1 MMEEPSW
8 QEREQ
13 QQTVE
18 VCFTTKLNADH
29 FKVPEVPVRLSV
41 KESCSGLSAIIN
53 HLLSLEQK
61 VSFDFLIGNEYLR
74 SNLEEHLRE
83 RHLSLEHTLEIE
95 YTLALD
101 KPVHESV
108 IGHNDW
114 VCSVDANV
122 KNFYITGS
130 CDSIARFWSSDGE
143 CLTSCIAHT
152 GSVKDISLILQD
164 SNRVWFVSAS
174 QDQTLRL
181 WKVNTREKNSVSCE
195 RLLKG
200 HTKSVECVVSREGSL
215 DSLHKEFVWLS
226 SGSWDKSIR
235 LWKLPFV
242 DMHNT
247 SAESSVPTNRKR
259 KKKVASKKSD
269 CQVLE
274 PSVTLEDAHSHCV
287 TCIAWPMEDIILS
300 GSWDL
305 SIKQWSVEKKTAIS
319 TVRASDVIQCMS
331 YNNSLHLLATG
342 HSDRCIRIWD
352 FRLAENSGANNL
364 RMESIKLSL
373 LLLLLL
379 LLLLIFKCYSE
390 FCSGPTFSS
399 WMDIFSGVAS
409 Q

>member
-1 MMEEPSW
+1 
-8 QEREQ
+8 
-13 QQTVE
+13 
-18 VCFTTKLNADH
+18 
-29 FKVPEVPVRLSV
+29 
-41 KESCSGLSAIIN
+41 
-53 HLLSLEQK
+53 
-61 VSFDFLIGNEYLR
+61 
-74 SNLEEHLRE
+74 
-83 RHLSLEHTLEIE
+83 
-95 YTLALD
+95 
-101 KPVHESV
+101 
-108 IGHNDW
+108 
-114 VCSVDANV
+114 
-122 KNFYITGS
+122 
-130 CDSIARFWSSDGE
+130 
-143 CLTSCIAHT
+143 LTSCIAHT

-352 FRLAENSGANNL
+352 FRLAENSVNSARALRSHLGWISSVEWHPNNEYML
-364 RMESIKLSL
+364 LSGSYDKTLILWDIRSSLPLHTLSFHTDRILCACWDWSGERILSGGVDCKLNIWHMKASIEK
-373 LLLLLL
+373 
-379 LLLLIFKCYSE
+379 
-390 FCSGPTFSS
+390 
-399 WMDIFSGVAS
+399 
-409 Q
+409 